1 MIPMRSQKP
10 ATARIGW
17 PLAVCAWWL
26 CALGLCALW
35 LCALWLCAVTA
46 AYAEGLQ
53 VSPVS
58 LDVAAPAT
66 STAVTVSNSSDKP
79 IDVQVRVFRWTQVDE
94 REQLTATDD
103 LLASP
108 PFATLAPGGQQLIRL
123 ARVRSEPLRGEECY
137 RLLVDELPDAQG
149 SDGQAVRFVMRHSVP
164 VFFGAKP
171 TAPTLRWSAE
181 ADASQ
186 VRVRV
191 SNSGERRLR
200 IAALKLEEG
209 GRTVS
214 FGDGL
219 LGYVQ
224 GASTMSWVAPLPE
237 GLVAKGRTFGP
248 RATLTAQ
255 GDLGPLRAEL
265 EVSGAGAPPLGAAS
279 AASAAS
285 R

>member
-1 MIPMRSQKP
+1 MILMRSRKP
-10 ATARIGW
+10 AAWTRW
-17 PLAVCAWWL
+17 PLAVAVGWL
-26 CALGLCALW
+26 VALGVAR
-35 LCALWLCAVTA
+35 
-46 AYAEGLQ
+46 AEGLQ

-66 STAVTVSNSSDKP
+66 STALVVSNSADKP
-79 IDVQVRVFRWTQVDE
+79 IEVQVRVFRWTQTDE

-103 LLASP
+103 VLASP
-108 PFATLAPGGQQLIRL
+108 PFATLAPGAQQLIRL
-123 ARVRSEPLRGEECY
+123 ARVRGDALRGEECY
-137 RLLVDELPDAQG
+137 RLLVDELPTAES
-149 SDGQAVRFVMRHSVP
+149 SDGQAVRFVLRHSVP
-164 VFFGAKP
+164 VFFGARP
-171 TAPTLRWSAE
+171 TVPSLRWSAQ

-186 VRVRV
+186 LRVRV

-219 LGYVQ
+219 LGYVH
-224 GASTMSWVAPLPE
+224 GGSTMSWVVPMPE
-237 GLVAKGRTFGP
+237 ALVKGPAFGP

-255 GDLGPLRAEL
+255 GDLGPLRAEV
-265 EVSGAGAPPLGAAS
+265 EVAAAAPAGAAS

>member
-1 MIPMRSQKP
+1 MIPTRSRKP
-10 ATARIGW
+10 ATARTPW
-17 PLAVCAWWL
+17 LSVVCAWWL
-26 CALGLCALW
+26 GALGVAH
-35 LCALWLCAVTA
+35 
-46 AYAEGLQ
+46 AEGLQ

-94 REQLTATDD
+94 REQLAATDD

-137 RLLVDELPDAQG
+137 RLLVDELPDAES

-171 TAPTLRWSAE
+171 TAPSLRWSAE

-186 VRVRV
+186 LRVRV

-224 GASTMSWVAPLPE
+224 GASTMSWVVPMPE
-237 GLVAKGRTFGP
+237 GLAKARAFGP
-248 RATLTAQ
+248 RASLTAQ
-255 GDLGPLRAEL
+255 GDLGPLRAEV
-265 EVSGAGAPPLGAAS
+265 EVSSAGAPPPAAAS